1 VAVVLC
7 VTASVGSS
15 LWVYPHSLSY
25 FNELVGGPRY
35 GYRHL
40 NNSNIDWN
48 QDLLYLGRWYGEHP
62 EARPLGVVLFRDSVN
77 PRLVGI
83 EPAEVP
89 AHPDLETPFGI
100 APRRVG
106 PLPGWYAV
114 SVNWLVSRDG
124 EYEYFRELE
133 PVGRAGYSIY
143 IYHVTLDDAN
153 ALRRAYGAAQLPVAS
168 EGNGEE

>member
-1 VAVVLC
+1 VLC
-7 VTASVGSS
+7 IAASVGSS

-48 QDLLYLGRWYGEHP
+48 QDLLYLGRWYEEHP

-83 EPAEVP
+83 ESVDVP
-89 AHPDLETPFGI
+89 VRPDLETPYGI
-100 APRRVG
+100 VPRKVG

-124 EYEYFRELE
+124 EYDYFRELE

-143 IYHVTLDDAN
+143 IYHLTLEEAN
-153 ALRRAYGAAQLPVAS
+153 ALRRQYGLPELPA
-168 EGNGEE
+168 EGREKGDRHP